1 MRGLRESKLE
11 VMGLRARETIDLES
25 TDRTFKV
32 FVEPLGGSDAEPFH
46 VSAVLSWTW
55 DSLNTARAATTE
67 EDMLT
72 ELFGR
77 DAESDLVTELPR
89 LRVDVELHA
98 GLLFGKPLKMPS
110 QGAWAS
116 WAREVIGRLK
126 DTEPLI
132 PTAHARED
140 AHGHLEVLAWQG
152 APEAKISC
160 SPTGELALEAV
171 SIAAMQ
177 LLPLPRTFDRA
188 VEPDE
193 HPDEQLAA
201 MFHRVRAS
209 LLAWM
214 QALTNLTPR

>member
-11 VMGLRARETIDLES
+11 LIGLRPRETIDLAS

-32 FVEPLGGSDAEPFH
+32 FVEPMGGSDAEPFH

-77 DAESDLVTELPR
+77 EADSDFVTELPR
-89 LRVDVELHA
+89 LRIDVELRA
-98 GLLFGKPLKMPS
+98 GLLIGKPLKMPS
-110 QGAWAS
+110 KAAWAS
-116 WAREVIGRLK
+116 WAREVIGRLE

-132 PTAHARED
+132 PTEQTRED
-140 AHGHLEVLAWQG
+140 AHGCLEVLAWQG
-152 APEAKISC
+152 APEAKVSC
-160 SPTGELALEAV
+160 SPTGDLALEAV

-177 LLPLPRTFDRA
+177 ILQLPRTVDRP
-188 VEPDE
+188 VEPDD
-193 HPDEQLAA
+193 HPDEQLTA
-201 MFHRVRAS
+201 MFHRIRAS

-214 QALTNLTPR
+214 QALTNLKQQ